1 MRQAWRAFVRSPG
14 FTFIVVLTL
23 SLGIG
28 ATTSIF
34 SFVRGVLLEPLPFHR
49 PDRLIVVCETSAERP
64 ADWCTASPG
73 NWADWTRRSRTIQSF
88 GLGRGWTFWIKDGE
102 RLRGVAGGVGTPG
115 LFQTFDVRPVLGR
128 LFEPR
133 DLDHGSPRVAIVSH
147 RFWQSRLG
155 GSPDVL
161 SRTLEIDGEPHA
173 IAGVLPEGFEV
184 PDTEEAEV
192 WIPLWPERADERGWR
207 GFSSFARLADG
218 VTLDQARAEM
228 DAIRAALAKEHPET
242 NAAWGVRLDPLR
254 DRIVGGTRAM
264 LLIFL
269 AASVLVL
276 LIGCANVANLFLARA
291 AARRREFAVRLALG
305 AGRRRLAAQILQEG
319 ILYALAGGLV
329 GVVGAFWAVDL
340 FKALGP
346 RLPRLETVHVNGEVL
361 FFCVLVSAAV
371 SVVFGL
377 APALDAARLSLVQDL
392 SDARGSTD
400 APRSAR
406 LRDLLVVGE
415 LALACML
422 LVGAGLLLRSFRN
435 LLDWEPGFD
444 PSKIAFVQVF
454 SPKGRYDTPQSTVDL
469 FRRCVH
475 EMSAVPLVTS
485 AGAGSAL
492 PLFGGDGEQEYLVE
506 GQQVPPPG
514 HRPSV
519 WWFDT
524 DPDYFTT
531 LGVPLRR
538 GRFFTDAD
546 RLGAPDVAIINETM
560 ARLAFP
566 QADPIGARLRLVT
579 HEKTVEIVGVV
590 ADVHPFRPD
599 ESTKPEIYWP
609 FAQQPRGAIVL
620 LARLAGP
627 PSAVLP
633 AIRER
638 LQSIDPDLDMSTLRT
653 LDDRIASR
661 LSAPRFNMMLGGLF
675 AFLAAAIALTGVYG
689 VVSFAVARRTR
700 EIGVR
705 MALGARPRSIAGMVL
720 ERGLWLAGSGLALG
734 LLGAFAMTRL
744 IRSLL
749 VGVQPADPLTFFGVA
764 LLLLAVALAAVWAP
778 ARRAA
783 GLDPVTALRHE

>member
-1 MRQAWRAFVRSPG
+1 MRHAFRAFVRSPG

-28 ATTSIF
+28 AATSIF
-34 SFVRGVLLEPLPFHR
+34 SFVRGVLLEPLPFTR
-49 PDRLIVVCETSAERP
+49 PDRLVVVCETSPERP

-102 RLRGVAGGVGTPG
+102 RLRAVAGGVATPG
-115 LFQTFDVRPVLGR
+115 LFQTLAIQPLLGR
-128 LFEPR
+128 VFEPH
-133 DLDHGSPRVAIVSH
+133 DLDKGRPRVAVVSH
-147 RFWQSRLG
+147 HFWQSRLG
-155 GSPDVL
+155 GAEDVL
-161 SRTLEIDGEPHA
+161 SRTLAIDGEPHA
-173 IAGVLPEGFEV
+173 IAGVLPEGFAV

-218 VTLDQARAEM
+218 VTLEQARAEM
-228 DAIRAALAKEHPET
+228 DSIRAALAGEHPDT
-242 NAAWGVRLDPLR
+242 NTAWGVRVDPLR
-254 DRIVGGTRAM
+254 DRIVGGTRSM

-305 AGRRRLAAQILQEG
+305 AGRTRLALQILQEG
-319 ILYALAGGLV
+319 IVYAVAGGLL

-346 RLPRLETVHVNGEVL
+346 RLPRIEVVHVDGGVL
-361 FFCVLVSAAV
+361 LFSVVLSAAV
-371 SVVFGL
+371 SVLFGL
-377 APALDAARLSLVQDL
+377 APALDAARLSLISDL

-406 LRDLLVVGE
+406 VRDLLVVGE

-422 LVGAGLLLRSFRN
+422 LVGAGLLQRRFRN
-435 LLDWEPGFD
+435 LLDWRPGFD
-444 PSKIAFVQVF
+444 PSKVAFVQVF
-454 SPKGRYDTPQSTVDL
+454 SPQGRDDTPDSQADL
-469 FRRCVH
+469 FRRCVR
-475 EMSAVPLVTS
+475 EMSAVPLVAK

-492 PLFGGDGEQEYLVE
+492 PLFGGDGEQEFLVE
-506 GQQVPPPG
+506 GQPVPPPG
-514 HRPSV
+514 HRPAV
-519 WWFDT
+519 WWFDV
-524 DPDYFTT
+524 DPDYFAT

-538 GRFFTDAD
+538 GRLFTDAD
-546 RLGAPDVAIINETM
+546 RRGAPDVAIVNETM

-566 QADPIGARLRLVT
+566 AGDAVGARLHLVT
-579 HEKTVEIVGVV
+579 HQKTVAIVGVV

-599 ESTKPEIYWP
+599 ESPKPEIYWP

-620 LARLAGP
+620 VARLAGP
-627 PSAVLP
+627 PDAVLP

-638 LQSIDPDLDMSTLRT
+638 LQSVDPDLDIGPLRT
-653 LDDRIASR
+653 LDERIAGR
-661 LSAPRFNMMLGGLF
+661 LTAPRFNMMLGGLF
-675 AFLAAAIALTGVYG
+675 AMLAAAIALTGVYG

-705 MALGARPRSIAGMVL
+705 MALGARPRSIARMVL
-720 ERGLWLAGSGLALG
+720 ARGLWLATAGLVLG

-744 IRSLL
+744 LRSLL
-749 VGVQPADPLTFFGVA
+749 VGVEPADPATFAGVA
-764 LLLLAVALAAVWAP
+764 VALLAVALAAVWAP